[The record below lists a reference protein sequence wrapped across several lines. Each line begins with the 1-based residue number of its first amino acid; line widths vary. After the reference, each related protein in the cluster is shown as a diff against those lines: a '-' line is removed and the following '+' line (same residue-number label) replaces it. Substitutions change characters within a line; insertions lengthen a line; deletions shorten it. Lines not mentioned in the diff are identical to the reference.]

1 MRQAQT
7 YFLIGL
13 KVMNKFLLILI
24 LSVAAQSN
32 ELAFKDIKEAS
43 DGSINISFG
52 LEKVSYINSYTLE
65 NPSRLV
71 FDINQANVKAPINE
85 IYNYP
90 IKKIRASNEKDN
102 TRIVIDLYDFV
113 YWWKPTQL
121 QTEEGVV
128 LNLRLKNN
136 KNLKAV
142 TRDIVVAIDAGHG
155 GKYPGAVGPNNI
167 LEKDVTL
174 LISKELERT
183 LRDTRGYQPVM
194 IRGGDETI
202 DLNDRYQNARKM
214 GADIFISIHA
224 DGFRL
229 SSVKGA
235 SVFIWSDEASSTIA
249 RNLSEKQR
257 KRIQA
262 DINNL
267 EPSDFNEDLARK
279 LYPEIYEKKV
289 NQSKILGTKI
299 LDQLKRDPYTKIH
312 KKNVEFADF
321 RVLKSIDIPSVLV
334 ESGFITNPEDAERL
348 KGKAGRRMIA
358 RSIFLGIHNYFLEN
372 PIKGTIVENKPEFLS
387 YKIQKGDVLS
397 EIAIRFGVSVE
408 SIDKN
413 NKLNNRPIYPGQ
425 ILKIYI

>member
-1 MRQAQT
+1 
-7 YFLIGL
+7 
-13 KVMNKFLLILI
+13 MNKFLLILI
-24 LSVAAQSN
+24 LSLAAQSN
-32 ELAFKDIKEAS
+32 ELVFKEVKQVS
-43 DGSINISFG
+43 DGSINVLFG
-52 LEKVSYINSYTLE
+52 LEKVSYINSYTLQ

-71 FDINQANVKAPINE
+71 FEINQSNVKAPIDE

-90 IKKIRASNEKDN
+90 IRKIRASNEEDK

-121 QTEEGVV
+121 QTDEGVL
-128 LNLRLKNN
+128 LNLKLKTDR
-136 KNLKAV
+136 NLKAM

-183 LRDTRGYQPVM
+183 LRDTNGYKPVM
-194 IRGGDETI
+194 IRSGDETI
-202 DLNDRYQNARKM
+202 GLNDRFQNARKM

-267 EPSDFNEDLARK
+267 QPSDFNEDLARA
-279 LYPEIYEKKV
+279 LYPKIYENKIS
-289 NQSKILGTKI
+289 QSKILGTKI

-334 ESGFITNPEDAERL
+334 ESGFITNPEDAQRL
-348 KGKAGRRMIA
+348 KGKPGRRMIA

-372 PIKGTIVENKPEFLS
+372 PIIGTIVENNSEFLS

-413 NKLNNRPIYPGQ
+413 NNLNNKPIYPGQ

>member
-1 MRQAQT
+1 
-7 YFLIGL
+7 
-13 KVMNKFLLILI
+13 MNKFLLILI
-24 LSVAAQSN
+24 LSLAAQSN
-32 ELAFKDIKEAS
+32 ELVFKEIKQVS
-43 DGSINISFG
+43 DGSINVLFG
-52 LEKVSYINSYTLE
+52 LEKVSYINSYTLQ

-71 FDINQANVKAPINE
+71 FEINQSNVKAPIDE

-90 IKKIRASNEKDN
+90 IRKIRASNEEDK

-121 QTEEGVV
+121 QTDEGVL
-128 LNLRLKNN
+128 LNLKLKTDR
-136 KNLKAV
+136 NLKAT

-174 LISKELERT
+174 LIAKELERT
-183 LRDTRGYQPVM
+183 LRDTNGYKPVM
-194 IRGGDETI
+194 IRSGDETI
-202 DLNDRYQNARKM
+202 DLNDRFQNARKM

-262 DINNL
+262 DIKNL
-267 EPSDFNEDLARK
+267 QPSDFNEDLARA
-279 LYPEIYEKKV
+279 LYPKIYENKIS
-289 NQSKILGTKI
+289 QSKILGTKI

-334 ESGFITNPEDAERL
+334 ESGFITNPEDAQRL
-348 KGKAGRRMIA
+348 KGKPGRRMIA
-358 RSIFLGIHNYFLEN
+358 RSIFLGVHNYFLEN
-372 PIKGTIVENKPEFLS
+372 PIIGTIVENNPEFLS

-413 NKLNNRPIYPGQ
+413 NNLNNKPIYPGQ

>member
-1 MRQAQT
+1 
-7 YFLIGL
+7 
-13 KVMNKFLLILI
+13 MNKFLLILI
-24 LSVAAQSN
+24 LSLAAQSN
-32 ELAFKDIKEAS
+32 ELVFKEIKQAS
-43 DGSINISFG
+43 DGSINVLFG
-52 LEKVSYINSYTLE
+52 LEKVSYINSYTLK

-71 FDINQANVKAPINE
+71 FEINQSNVKTPIDE

-90 IKKIRASNEKDN
+90 IRKIRASNEEDK

-121 QTEEGVV
+121 QTDEGVL
-128 LNLRLKNN
+128 LNLKLKTDR
-136 KNLKAV
+136 NLKAM

-183 LRDTRGYQPVM
+183 LRDTNGYKPVM
-194 IRGGDETI
+194 IRSGDETI
-202 DLNDRYQNARKM
+202 GLNDRFQNARKM
-214 GADIFISIHA
+214 GADILISIHA

-267 EPSDFNEDLARK
+267 QPSDFNEDLARA
-279 LYPEIYEKKV
+279 LYPKIYENKIS
-289 NQSKILGTKI
+289 QSKILGTKI

-334 ESGFITNPEDAERL
+334 ESGFITNPEDAQRL
-348 KGKAGRRMIA
+348 KGKPGRRMIA

-372 PIKGTIVENKPEFLS
+372 PIIGTIVENNPEFLS
-387 YKIQKGDVLS
+387 YKIQKGDMLS

-413 NKLNNRPIYPGQ
+413 NNLNNKPIYPGQ

>member
-1 MRQAQT
+1 M
-7 YFLIGL
+7 
-13 KVMNKFLLILI
+13 I
-24 LSVAAQSN
+24 LSLAAQSN
-32 ELAFKDIKEAS
+32 ELVFKEIKQAS
-43 DGSINISFG
+43 DGSINVLFG
-52 LEKVSYINSYTLE
+52 LEKVSYINSYTLK

-71 FDINQANVKAPINE
+71 FEINQSNVKTPIDE

-90 IKKIRASNEKDN
+90 IRKVRASNEEDK

-113 YWWKPTQL
+113 YWWKPTQQ
-121 QTEEGVV
+121 QTDEGVL
-128 LNLRLKNN
+128 LNLKLKTDR
-136 KNLKAV
+136 NLKAM

-183 LRDTRGYQPVM
+183 LRDTNGYKPVM
-194 IRGGDETI
+194 IRSGDETI
-202 DLNDRYQNARKM
+202 GLNDRFQNARKM

-267 EPSDFNEDLARK
+267 QPSDFNEDLARA
-279 LYPEIYEKKV
+279 LYPKIYENKIS
-289 NQSKILGTKI
+289 QSKILGIKI

-312 KKNVEFADF
+312 KKDVEFADF

-334 ESGFITNPEDAERL
+334 ESGFITNPEDAQRL
-348 KGKAGRRMIA
+348 KGKPGRRMIA

-372 PIKGTIVENKPEFLS
+372 PIIGTIVENNPEFLS

-413 NKLNNRPIYPGQ
+413 NNLNNKPIYPGQ

>member
-1 MRQAQT
+1 MRQALT

-32 ELAFKDIKEAS
+32 ELVFKDIKETS

-65 NPSRLV
+65 NPSRFV

-90 IKKIRASNEKDN
+90 IKKIRASNEKDK
-102 TRIVIDLYDFV
+102 TRLVIDLYDFV

>member
-1 MRQAQT
+1 
-7 YFLIGL
+7 
-13 KVMNKFLLILI
+13 MNKFLLILI
-24 LSVAAQSN
+24 LSLAAQSN
-32 ELAFKDIKEAS
+32 ELVFKEIKQVS
-43 DGSINISFG
+43 DGSINVLFG
-52 LEKVSYINSYTLE
+52 LEKVSYINSYTLQ

-71 FDINQANVKAPINE
+71 FEINQSNVKTPIDE

-90 IKKIRASNEKDN
+90 IRKIRASNEEDK

-121 QTEEGVV
+121 QTDEGVL
-128 LNLRLKNN
+128 LNLKLKTDR
-136 KNLKAV
+136 NLKAT

-183 LRDTRGYQPVM
+183 LRDTNGYKPVM
-194 IRGGDETI
+194 IRSGDETI
-202 DLNDRYQNARKM
+202 GLNDRFQNARKM

-267 EPSDFNEDLARK
+267 QPSDFNEDLARA
-279 LYPEIYEKKV
+279 LYPKIYENKIS
-289 NQSKILGTKI
+289 QSKILGTKI

-334 ESGFITNPEDAERL
+334 ESGFITNPEDAQRL
-348 KGKAGRRMIA
+348 KGKPGRRMIA

-372 PIKGTIVENKPEFLS
+372 PIIGTIIENNPEFLS

-413 NKLNNRPIYPGQ
+413 NNLNNKPIYPGQ

>member
-1 MRQAQT
+1 
-7 YFLIGL
+7 
-13 KVMNKFLLILI
+13 MNKFLLILI
-24 LSVAAQSN
+24 LSLATQSN
-32 ELAFKDIKEAS
+32 ELVFKEIKQAS
-43 DGSINISFG
+43 DGSINVLFG
-52 LEKVSYINSYTLE
+52 LEKVSYINSYTLQ

-71 FDINQANVKAPINE
+71 FEINQSNVKDPIDE

-90 IKKIRASNEKDN
+90 VRKIRASNEEDK

-121 QTEEGVV
+121 QTDEGVL
-128 LNLRLKNN
+128 LNLKLKTDR
-136 KNLKAV
+136 NLKAM

-183 LRDTRGYQPVM
+183 LRDTNGYKPVM
-194 IRGGDETI
+194 IRSGDETI
-202 DLNDRYQNARKM
+202 GLNDRFQNARKM

-267 EPSDFNEDLARK
+267 QPSDFNEDLARA
-279 LYPEIYEKKV
+279 LYPKIYENKIS
-289 NQSKILGTKI
+289 QSKILGTKI

-334 ESGFITNPEDAERL
+334 ESGFITNPEDAQRL
-348 KGKAGRRMIA
+348 KGKPGRRMIA
-358 RSIFLGIHNYFLEN
+358 RSIFLGVHNYFLEN
-372 PIKGTIVENKPEFLS
+372 PIIGTIVENNPEFLS

-413 NKLNNRPIYPGQ
+413 NNLNNKPIYPGQ

>member
-1 MRQAQT
+1 
-7 YFLIGL
+7 
-13 KVMNKFLLILI
+13 MNKFLLILI
-24 LSVAAQSN
+24 LSLAAQSN
-32 ELAFKDIKEAS
+32 ELVFKEIKQAS
-43 DGSINISFG
+43 DGSINVLFG
-52 LEKVSYINSYTLE
+52 LEKVSYINSYTLQ

-71 FDINQANVKAPINE
+71 FEINQSSVKAPIDE

-90 IKKIRASNEKDN
+90 IRKIRASNEEDK

-121 QTEEGVV
+121 QTDEGVL
-128 LNLRLKNN
+128 LNLKLKTDR
-136 KNLKAV
+136 NLKAM

-183 LRDTRGYQPVM
+183 LRDTNGYKPVM
-194 IRGGDETI
+194 IRSGDETI
-202 DLNDRYQNARKM
+202 GLNDRFQNARKM

-267 EPSDFNEDLARK
+267 QPSDFNEDLARA
-279 LYPEIYEKKV
+279 LYPKIYENKIS
-289 NQSKILGTKI
+289 QSKILGTKI

-334 ESGFITNPEDAERL
+334 ESGFITNPEDAQRL
-348 KGKAGRRMIA
+348 KGKPGRRMIA

-372 PIKGTIVENKPEFLS
+372 PIIGTIIENNPEFLS

-413 NKLNNRPIYPGQ
+413 NNLNNKPIYPGQ

>member
-1 MRQAQT
+1 M
-7 YFLIGL
+7 
-13 KVMNKFLLILI
+13 
-24 LSVAAQSN
+24 
-32 ELAFKDIKEAS
+32 
-43 DGSINISFG
+43 
-52 LEKVSYINSYTLE
+52 
-65 NPSRLV
+65 
-71 FDINQANVKAPINE
+71 
-85 IYNYP
+85 
-90 IKKIRASNEKDN
+90 
-102 TRIVIDLYDFV
+102 
-113 YWWKPTQL
+113 
-121 QTEEGVV
+121 
-128 LNLRLKNN
+128 
-136 KNLKAV
+136 

>member
-1 MRQAQT
+1 
-7 YFLIGL
+7 
-13 KVMNKFLLILI
+13 MNKFLLILI
-24 LSVAAQSN
+24 LSLAAQSN
-32 ELAFKDIKEAS
+32 ELVFKEIKQVS
-43 DGSINISFG
+43 DGSINVLFG
-52 LEKVSYINSYTLE
+52 LEKVSYINSYTLQ

-71 FDINQANVKAPINE
+71 FEINQSNVKAPIDE

-90 IKKIRASNEKDN
+90 IRKIRASNEEDK

-121 QTEEGVV
+121 QTDEGVL
-128 LNLRLKNN
+128 LNLKLKTDR
-136 KNLKAV
+136 NLKAM

-183 LRDTRGYQPVM
+183 LRDTNGYKPVM
-194 IRGGDETI
+194 IRSGDETI
-202 DLNDRYQNARKM
+202 GLNDRFQNARKM
-214 GADIFISIHA
+214 GADILISIHA

-267 EPSDFNEDLARK
+267 QPSDFNEDLARA
-279 LYPEIYEKKV
+279 LYPKIYENKIS
-289 NQSKILGTKI
+289 QSKILGTKI

-334 ESGFITNPEDAERL
+334 ESGFITNPEDAQRL
-348 KGKAGRRMIA
+348 KGKPGRRMIA

-372 PIKGTIVENKPEFLS
+372 PIIGTIIENNPEFLS

-413 NKLNNRPIYPGQ
+413 NNLNNKPIYPGQ

>member
-1 MRQAQT
+1 
-7 YFLIGL
+7 
-13 KVMNKFLLILI
+13 MNKFLLILI
-24 LSVAAQSN
+24 LSLAAQSN
-32 ELAFKDIKEAS
+32 ELVFKEIKQAS
-43 DGSINISFG
+43 DGSINVLFG
-52 LEKVSYINSYTLE
+52 LEKVSYINSYALQ

-71 FDINQANVKAPINE
+71 FEINQSNVKAPIDE

-90 IKKIRASNEKDN
+90 IKKIRASNEEDK

-121 QTEEGVV
+121 QTDEGVL
-128 LNLRLKNN
+128 LNLKLKTDR
-136 KNLKAV
+136 NLQAMN
-142 TRDIVVAIDAGHG
+142 RDIVVAIDAGHG

-183 LRDTRGYQPVM
+183 LRDTNGYKPVM
-194 IRGGDETI
+194 IRSGDETI
-202 DLNDRYQNARKM
+202 GLNDRFQNARKM

-267 EPSDFNEDLARK
+267 QPSDFNEDLARA
-279 LYPEIYEKKV
+279 LYPKIYENKIS
-289 NQSKILGTKI
+289 QSKILGTKI

-334 ESGFITNPEDAERL
+334 ESGFITNPEDAQRL
-348 KGKAGRRMIA
+348 KGKPGRRMIA

-372 PIKGTIVENKPEFLS
+372 PIIGTIIENNPEFLS

-413 NKLNNRPIYPGQ
+413 NNLNNKPIYPGQ

>member
-1 MRQAQT
+1 
-7 YFLIGL
+7 
-13 KVMNKFLLILI
+13 MNKFLLILI
-24 LSVAAQSN
+24 LSLAAQSN
-32 ELAFKDIKEAS
+32 ELVFKEIKQAS
-43 DGSINISFG
+43 DGSINVLFG
-52 LEKVSYINSYTLE
+52 LEKVSYINSYSLQ

-71 FDINQANVKAPINE
+71 FEINQSSVKAPIDE

-90 IKKIRASNEKDN
+90 VRKIRASNEEDK

-121 QTEEGVV
+121 QTDEGVL
-128 LNLRLKNN
+128 LNLKLKTDR
-136 KNLKAV
+136 NLKAM

-183 LRDTRGYQPVM
+183 LRDTNGYKPVM
-194 IRGGDETI
+194 IRSGDETI
-202 DLNDRYQNARKM
+202 GLNDRFQNARKM

-267 EPSDFNEDLARK
+267 QPSDFNEDLARA
-279 LYPEIYEKKV
+279 LYPKIYENKIS
-289 NQSKILGTKI
+289 QSKILGTKI

-334 ESGFITNPEDAERL
+334 ESGFITNPEDAQRL
-348 KGKAGRRMIA
+348 KGKPGRRMIA

-372 PIKGTIVENKPEFLS
+372 PIIGTIIENNPEFLS

-413 NKLNNRPIYPGQ
+413 NNLNNKPIYPGQ

>member
-1 MRQAQT
+1 
-7 YFLIGL
+7 
-13 KVMNKFLLILI
+13 MNKFLLILI
-24 LSVAAQSN
+24 LSLAAQSN
-32 ELAFKDIKEAS
+32 ELVFKEIKQAS
-43 DGSINISFG
+43 DGSINVLFG
-52 LEKVSYINSYTLE
+52 LEKVSYINSYTLK

-71 FDINQANVKAPINE
+71 FEINQSNVKTPIDE

-90 IKKIRASNEKDN
+90 IRKVRALNEEDK

-121 QTEEGVV
+121 QTDEGVL
-128 LNLRLKNN
+128 LNLKLKTER
-136 KNLKAV
+136 NLKAMS
-142 TRDIVVAIDAGHG
+142 RDIVVAIDAGHG

-183 LRDTRGYQPVM
+183 LRDTNGYKPVM
-194 IRGGDETI
+194 IRSGDETI
-202 DLNDRYQNARKM
+202 GLNDRFQNARKM

-267 EPSDFNEDLARK
+267 QPSDFNEDLARA
-279 LYPEIYEKKV
+279 LYPKIYENKIS
-289 NQSKILGTKI
+289 QSKILGTKI

-334 ESGFITNPEDAERL
+334 ESGFITNPEDAQRL
-348 KGKAGRRMIA
+348 KGKPGRRMIA
-358 RSIFLGIHNYFLEN
+358 RSIFLGVHNYFLEN
-372 PIKGTIVENKPEFLS
+372 PIIGTIVENNPEFLS

-413 NKLNNRPIYPGQ
+413 NNLNNKPIYPGQ

>member
-24 LSVAAQSN
+24 LILSVAAQSN
-32 ELAFKDIKEAS
+32 ELVFKDIKETS

-90 IKKIRASNEKDN
+90 IKKIRASNEKDK
-102 TRIVIDLYDFV
+102 TRLVIDLYDFV

-202 DLNDRYQNARKM
+202 GLNDRYQNARKM

-235 SVFIWSDEASSTIA
+235 SV
-249 RNLSEKQR
+249 NLSEKQR

>member
-1 MRQAQT
+1 
-7 YFLIGL
+7 
-13 KVMNKFLLILI
+13 MNKFLLILI
-24 LSVAAQSN
+24 LSLAAQSN
-32 ELAFKDIKEAS
+32 ELVFKEIKQVS
-43 DGSINISFG
+43 DGSINVLFG
-52 LEKVSYINSYTLE
+52 LEKVSYINSYTLQ

-71 FDINQANVKAPINE
+71 FEINQSNVKAPIDE

-90 IKKIRASNEKDN
+90 IKKIRASNEEDK

-121 QTEEGVV
+121 QTDEGVL
-128 LNLRLKNN
+128 LNLKLKTDR
-136 KNLKAV
+136 NLKAT

-174 LISKELERT
+174 LIAKELERT
-183 LRDTRGYQPVM
+183 LRDTNGYKPVM
-194 IRGGDETI
+194 IRSDDETI
-202 DLNDRYQNARKM
+202 GLNDRFQNARKM

-262 DINNL
+262 DIKNL
-267 EPSDFNEDLARK
+267 QPSDFNEDLARA
-279 LYPEIYEKKV
+279 LYPKIYENKIS
-289 NQSKILGTKI
+289 QSKILGTKI

-334 ESGFITNPEDAERL
+334 ESGFITNPEDAQRL
-348 KGKAGRRMIA
+348 KGKPGRRMIA

-372 PIKGTIVENKPEFLS
+372 PIIGTIVENNPEFLS

-413 NKLNNRPIYPGQ
+413 NNLNNKPIYPGQ

>member
-1 MRQAQT
+1 MS
-7 YFLIGL
+7 
-13 KVMNKFLLILI
+13 KFILILI
-24 LSVAAQSN
+24 LSLSVHSN
-32 ELAFKDIKEAS
+32 ELVFKEIKEAS
-43 DGSINISFG
+43 DGSINVLFG
-52 LEKVSYINSYTLE
+52 LEKVSYINSYTLQ

-71 FDINQANVKAPINE
+71 FEINQSNVKTPINE

-90 IKKIRASNEKDN
+90 IKKIRASNDEDK

-121 QTEEGVV
+121 QTDKGVL
-128 LNLRLKNN
+128 LNLKLKNDR
-136 KNLKAV
+136 NLKAL
-142 TRDIVVAIDAGHG
+142 TRDIIVAIDAGHG

-174 LISKELERT
+174 LIAKELERT
-183 LRDTRGYQPVM
+183 LRDTNGYQPVM
-194 IRGGDETI
+194 IRSGDETI
-202 DLNDRYQNARKM
+202 GLNDRYQNARKM

-267 EPSDFNEDLARK
+267 QPSDFNEDLARD
-279 LYPEIYEKKV
+279 LYPKIYENKV
-289 NQSKILGTKI
+289 SQSKILGTKI

-348 KGKAGRRMIA
+348 KGKPGRRMIA

-372 PIKGTIVENKPEFLS
+372 PIIGTIVENNPEFLS

-413 NKLNNRPIYPGQ
+413 NNLNNKPIHPGQ

>member
-1 MRQAQT
+1 M
-7 YFLIGL
+7 
-13 KVMNKFLLILI
+13 I
-24 LSVAAQSN
+24 LSLSAQSN
-32 ELAFKDIKEAS
+32 ELVFKEIKQAS
-43 DGSINISFG
+43 DGSINVLFG
-52 LEKVSYINSYTLE
+52 LEKVSYINSYTLK

-71 FDINQANVKAPINE
+71 FEINQSNVKTPIDE

-90 IKKIRASNEKDN
+90 IRKVRASNEEDK

-121 QTEEGVV
+121 QTDEGVL
-128 LNLRLKNN
+128 LNLKLKNDR
-136 KNLKAV
+136 NLQAM

-183 LRDTRGYQPVM
+183 LRDTNGYKPVM
-194 IRGGDETI
+194 IRSGDETI
-202 DLNDRYQNARKM
+202 GLNDRFQNARKM

-267 EPSDFNEDLARK
+267 QPSDFNEDLARA
-279 LYPEIYEKKV
+279 LYPKIYENKIS
-289 NQSKILGTKI
+289 QSKILGTKI

-334 ESGFITNPEDAERL
+334 ESGFITNPEDAQRL
-348 KGKAGRRMIA
+348 KGKPGRRMIA

-372 PIKGTIVENKPEFLS
+372 PIIGTIVENNPEFLS
-387 YKIQKGDVLS
+387 YKIQKGDMLS

-413 NKLNNRPIYPGQ
+413 NNLNNKPIYPGQ

>member
-1 MRQAQT
+1 
-7 YFLIGL
+7 
-13 KVMNKFLLILI
+13 MNKFLLILI
-24 LSVAAQSN
+24 LSLAAQSN
-32 ELAFKDIKEAS
+32 ELVFKEVKQVS
-43 DGSINISFG
+43 DGSINVLFG
-52 LEKVSYINSYTLE
+52 LEKVSYINSYTLQ

-71 FDINQANVKAPINE
+71 FEINQSNVKAPIDE

-90 IKKIRASNEKDN
+90 VRKIRASNEEDK

-121 QTEEGVV
+121 QTDEGVL
-128 LNLRLKNN
+128 LNLKLKTDR
-136 KNLKAV
+136 NLKAT

-174 LISKELERT
+174 LIAKELERT
-183 LRDTRGYQPVM
+183 LRDTNGYKPVM
-194 IRGGDETI
+194 IRSDDETI
-202 DLNDRYQNARKM
+202 GLNDRFQNARKM

-262 DINNL
+262 DIKNL
-267 EPSDFNEDLARK
+267 QPSDFNEDLARA
-279 LYPEIYEKKV
+279 LYPKIYENKIS
-289 NQSKILGTKI
+289 QSKILGTKI

-334 ESGFITNPEDAERL
+334 ESGFITNPEDAQRL
-348 KGKAGRRMIA
+348 KGKPGRRMIA
-358 RSIFLGIHNYFLEN
+358 RSIFLGVHNYFLEN
-372 PIKGTIVENKPEFLS
+372 PIIGTIVENNPEFLS

-413 NKLNNRPIYPGQ
+413 NNLNNKPIYPGQ

>member
-1 MRQAQT
+1 M
-7 YFLIGL
+7 
-13 KVMNKFLLILI
+13 I
-24 LSVAAQSN
+24 LSLAAQSN
-32 ELAFKDIKEAS
+32 ELVFKEIKQAS
-43 DGSINISFG
+43 DGSINVLFG
-52 LEKVSYINSYTLE
+52 LEKVSYINSYTLQ

-71 FDINQANVKAPINE
+71 FEINQSNVKAPIDE

-90 IKKIRASNEKDN
+90 VRKIRASNEEDK

-121 QTEEGVV
+121 QTDEGVL
-128 LNLRLKNN
+128 LNLKLKTDR
-136 KNLKAV
+136 NLKAM

-183 LRDTRGYQPVM
+183 LRDTNGYKPVM
-194 IRGGDETI
+194 IRSGDETI
-202 DLNDRYQNARKM
+202 GLNDRFQNARKM

-267 EPSDFNEDLARK
+267 QPSDFNEDLARA
-279 LYPEIYEKKV
+279 LYPKIYENKIS
-289 NQSKILGTKI
+289 QSKILGTKI

-334 ESGFITNPEDAERL
+334 ESGFITNPEDAQRL
-348 KGKAGRRMIA
+348 KGKPGRRMIA
-358 RSIFLGIHNYFLEN
+358 RSIFLGVHNYFLEN
-372 PIKGTIVENKPEFLS
+372 PIIGTIVENNPEFLS

-413 NKLNNRPIYPGQ
+413 NNLNNKPIYPGQ

>member
-1 MRQAQT
+1 
-7 YFLIGL
+7 
-13 KVMNKFLLILI
+13 MNKFLLILI
-24 LSVAAQSN
+24 LSLAAQSN
-32 ELAFKDIKEAS
+32 ELVLKEIKQVS
-43 DGSINISFG
+43 DGSINVLFG
-52 LEKVSYINSYTLE
+52 LEKVSYINSYTLQ

-71 FDINQANVKAPINE
+71 FEINQSSVKAPIDE

-90 IKKIRASNEKDN
+90 IRKIRASNEEDK

-121 QTEEGVV
+121 QTDEGVL
-128 LNLRLKNN
+128 LNLKLKTDR
-136 KNLKAV
+136 NLKAT

-183 LRDTRGYQPVM
+183 LRDTNGYKPVM
-194 IRGGDETI
+194 IRSCDVSIG
-202 DLNDRYQNARKM
+202 LNDRFQNARKM

-267 EPSDFNEDLARK
+267 QPNDFNEDLARA
-279 LYPEIYEKKV
+279 LYPKIYENKIS
-289 NQSKILGTKI
+289 QSKILGTKI

-334 ESGFITNPEDAERL
+334 ESGFITNPEDAQRL
-348 KGKAGRRMIA
+348 KGKPGRRMIA

-372 PIKGTIVENKPEFLS
+372 PIIGTIIENNPEFLS

-413 NKLNNRPIYPGQ
+413 NNLNNKPIYPGQ

>member
-1 MRQAQT
+1 
-7 YFLIGL
+7 
-13 KVMNKFLLILI
+13 MNKFLLILI
-24 LSVAAQSN
+24 LSLAAQSN
-32 ELAFKDIKEAS
+32 ELVFKEIKQAS
-43 DGSINISFG
+43 DGSINVLFG
-52 LEKVSYINSYTLE
+52 LEKVSYINSYTLQ

-71 FDINQANVKAPINE
+71 FEINQSNVKAPIDE

-90 IKKIRASNEKDN
+90 IRKIRASNEEDK

-121 QTEEGVV
+121 QTDEGVL
-128 LNLRLKNN
+128 LNLKLKTDR
-136 KNLKAV
+136 NLKAM

-183 LRDTRGYQPVM
+183 LRDTNGYKPVM
-194 IRGGDETI
+194 IRSGDETI
-202 DLNDRYQNARKM
+202 GLNDRFQNARKM

-267 EPSDFNEDLARK
+267 QPSDFNEDLARA
-279 LYPEIYEKKV
+279 LYPKIYENKIS
-289 NQSKILGTKI
+289 QSKILGTKI

-334 ESGFITNPEDAERL
+334 ESGFITNPEDAQRL
-348 KGKAGRRMIA
+348 KGKPGRRMIA
-358 RSIFLGIHNYFLEN
+358 RSIFLGVHNYFLEN
-372 PIKGTIVENKPEFLS
+372 PIIGTIVENNSEFLS

-413 NKLNNRPIYPGQ
+413 NNLNNKPIYPGQ

>member
-1 MRQAQT
+1 MCIRDR
-7 YFLIGL
+7 
-13 KVMNKFLLILI
+13 
-24 LSVAAQSN
+24 SN
-32 ELAFKDIKEAS
+32 ELVFKEIKQAS
-43 DGSINISFG
+43 DGSINVLFG
-52 LEKVSYINSYTLE
+52 LEKVSYINSYTLQ

-71 FDINQANVKAPINE
+71 FEINQSNVKAPIDE

-90 IKKIRASNEKDN
+90 IRKIRASNEEDK

-121 QTEEGVV
+121 QTDEGVL
-128 LNLRLKNN
+128 LNLKLKTDR
-136 KNLKAV
+136 NLKAM

-183 LRDTRGYQPVM
+183 LRDTNGYKPVM
-194 IRGGDETI
+194 IRSGDETI
-202 DLNDRYQNARKM
+202 GLNDRFQNARKM

-267 EPSDFNEDLARK
+267 QPSDFNEDLARA
-279 LYPEIYEKKV
+279 LYPKIYENKIS
-289 NQSKILGTKI
+289 QSKILGTKI

-312 KKNVEFADF
+312 KKDVEFADF

-334 ESGFITNPEDAERL
+334 ESGFITNPEDAQRL
-348 KGKAGRRMIA
+348 KGKPGRRMIA

-372 PIKGTIVENKPEFLS
+372 PIIGTIVENNPEFLS

-413 NKLNNRPIYPGQ
+413 NNLNNKPIYPGQ

>member
-1 MRQAQT
+1 
-7 YFLIGL
+7 
-13 KVMNKFLLILI
+13 MNKFLLILI
-24 LSVAAQSN
+24 LSLAAQSN
-32 ELAFKDIKEAS
+32 ELVFKEIKQAS
-43 DGSINISFG
+43 DGSINVLFG
-52 LEKVSYINSYTLE
+52 LEKVSYINSYTLQ

-71 FDINQANVKAPINE
+71 FEINQSNVKAPIDE

-90 IKKIRASNEKDN
+90 IRKIRASNEEDK

-121 QTEEGVV
+121 QTDEGVL
-128 LNLRLKNN
+128 LNLKLKTDR
-136 KNLKAV
+136 NLKAM
-142 TRDIVVAIDAGHG
+142 TRDIVVAIDAGHC

-183 LRDTRGYQPVM
+183 LRDTNGYKPVM
-194 IRGGDETI
+194 IRSGDETI
-202 DLNDRYQNARKM
+202 GLNDRFQNARKM

-267 EPSDFNEDLARK
+267 QPSDFNEDLARA
-279 LYPEIYEKKV
+279 LYPKIYENKIS
-289 NQSKILGTKI
+289 QSKILGTKI

-334 ESGFITNPEDAERL
+334 ESGFITNPEDAQRL
-348 KGKAGRRMIA
+348 KGKPGRRMIA

-372 PIKGTIVENKPEFLS
+372 PIIGTIIENNPEFLS

-413 NKLNNRPIYPGQ
+413 NNLNNKPIYPGQ

>member
-1 MRQAQT
+1 
-7 YFLIGL
+7 
-13 KVMNKFLLILI
+13 MNKFILILI
-24 LSVAAQSN
+24 LSLAAQSN
-32 ELAFKDIKEAS
+32 ELVFKEIKQVS
-43 DGSINISFG
+43 DGSINVLFG
-52 LEKVSYINSYTLE
+52 LEKVSYINSYTLQ

-71 FDINQANVKAPINE
+71 FEINQSNVKAPIDE

-90 IKKIRASNEKDN
+90 VRKIRASNEEDK

-121 QTEEGVV
+121 QTDEGVL
-128 LNLRLKNN
+128 LNLKLKTDR
-136 KNLKAV
+136 NLKAM

-183 LRDTRGYQPVM
+183 LRDTNGYKPVM
-194 IRGGDETI
+194 IRSGDETI
-202 DLNDRYQNARKM
+202 GLNDRFQNARKM

-267 EPSDFNEDLARK
+267 QPSDFNEDLARA
-279 LYPEIYEKKV
+279 LYPKIYENKIS
-289 NQSKILGTKI
+289 QSKILGTKI

-334 ESGFITNPEDAERL
+334 ESGFITNPEDAQRL
-348 KGKAGRRMIA
+348 KGKPGRRMIA

-372 PIKGTIVENKPEFLS
+372 PIIGTIIENNSEFLS

-413 NKLNNRPIYPGQ
+413 NNLNNKPIYPGQ

>member
-32 ELAFKDIKEAS
+32 ELAFKDIMETN

-90 IKKIRASNEKDN
+90 IKKIRASNEKDK
-102 TRIVIDLYDFV
+102 TRLVIDLYDFV

-202 DLNDRYQNARKM
+202 GLNDRYQNARKM

-372 PIKGTIVENKPEFLS
+372 PIKGTIIENKPEFLS

>member
-1 MRQAQT
+1 
-7 YFLIGL
+7 
-13 KVMNKFLLILI
+13 MNKFLLILI
-24 LSVAAQSN
+24 LSLAAQSN
-32 ELAFKDIKEAS
+32 ELVFKEIKQAS
-43 DGSINISFG
+43 DGSINVLFG
-52 LEKVSYINSYTLE
+52 LEKVSYINSYTLQ

-71 FDINQANVKAPINE
+71 FEINQSNVKAPIDE

-90 IKKIRASNEKDN
+90 VRKIRASNEEDK

-121 QTEEGVV
+121 QTDEGVL
-128 LNLRLKNN
+128 LNLKLKTDR
-136 KNLKAV
+136 NLKAM

-183 LRDTRGYQPVM
+183 LRDTNGYKPVM
-194 IRGGDETI
+194 IRSGDETI
-202 DLNDRYQNARKM
+202 GLNDRFQNARKM

-267 EPSDFNEDLARK
+267 QPSDFNEDLARA
-279 LYPEIYEKKV
+279 LYPKIYENKIS
-289 NQSKILGTKI
+289 QSKILGTKI

-334 ESGFITNPEDAERL
+334 ESGFITNPEDAQRL
-348 KGKAGRRMIA
+348 KGKPGRRMIA

-372 PIKGTIVENKPEFLS
+372 PIIGTIIENNPEFLS

-413 NKLNNRPIYPGQ
+413 NNLNNKPIYPGQ

>member
-1 MRQAQT
+1 
-7 YFLIGL
+7 
-13 KVMNKFLLILI
+13 MNKFLLILI
-24 LSVAAQSN
+24 LSLAAQSN
-32 ELAFKDIKEAS
+32 ELVFKEVKQVS
-43 DGSINISFG
+43 DGSINVLFG
-52 LEKVSYINSYTLE
+52 LEKVSYINSYTLQ

-71 FDINQANVKAPINE
+71 FEINQSSVKAPIDE

-90 IKKIRASNEKDN
+90 VRKIRASNEEDK

-121 QTEEGVV
+121 QTDEGVL
-128 LNLRLKNN
+128 LNLKLKTDR
-136 KNLKAV
+136 NLKAM

-183 LRDTRGYQPVM
+183 LRDTNGYKPVM
-194 IRGGDETI
+194 IRSGDETI
-202 DLNDRYQNARKM
+202 SLNDRFQNARKM

-267 EPSDFNEDLARK
+267 QPSDFNEDLARA
-279 LYPEIYEKKV
+279 LYPKIYENKIS
-289 NQSKILGTKI
+289 QSKILGTKI

-312 KKNVEFADF
+312 KKDVEFADF

-334 ESGFITNPEDAERL
+334 ESGFITNPEDAQRL
-348 KGKAGRRMIA
+348 KGKPGRRMIA

-372 PIKGTIVENKPEFLS
+372 PIIGTIVENNPEFLS

-413 NKLNNRPIYPGQ
+413 NNLNNKPIYPGQ

>member
-1 MRQAQT
+1 
-7 YFLIGL
+7 
-13 KVMNKFLLILI
+13 MNKFLLILI
-24 LSVAAQSN
+24 LSLAAQSN
-32 ELAFKDIKEAS
+32 ELVFKEIKQAS
-43 DGSINISFG
+43 DGSINVLFG
-52 LEKVSYINSYTLE
+52 LEKVSYINSYTLQ

-71 FDINQANVKAPINE
+71 FEINQSNVKAPIDE

-90 IKKIRASNEKDN
+90 VRKIRASNEEDK

-121 QTEEGVV
+121 QTDEGVL
-128 LNLRLKNN
+128 LNLKLKTDR
-136 KNLKAV
+136 NLKAM

-183 LRDTRGYQPVM
+183 LRDTNGYKPVM
-194 IRGGDETI
+194 IRSGDETI
-202 DLNDRYQNARKM
+202 GLNDRFQNARKM

-249 RNLSEKQR
+249 RNLSDKQR

-267 EPSDFNEDLARK
+267 QPGDFNEDLARA
-279 LYPEIYEKKV
+279 LYPKIYENKI

-334 ESGFITNPEDAERL
+334 ESGFITNPEDAQRL
-348 KGKAGRRMIA
+348 KGKPGRRMIA

-372 PIKGTIVENKPEFLS
+372 PIIGTIVENNSEFLS

-413 NKLNNRPIYPGQ
+413 NNLNNKPIYPGQ

>member
-1 MRQAQT
+1 
-7 YFLIGL
+7 
-13 KVMNKFLLILI
+13 MNKFLLILI
-24 LSVAAQSN
+24 LSLAAQSN
-32 ELAFKDIKEAS
+32 ELVFKDIKQAS
-43 DGSINISFG
+43 DGSINVLFG
-52 LEKVSYINSYTLE
+52 LEKVSYINSYTLQ

-71 FDINQANVKAPINE
+71 FEINQSNVKAPIDE

-90 IKKIRASNEKDN
+90 IRKIRASNEEDK

-121 QTEEGVV
+121 QTDEGVL
-128 LNLRLKNN
+128 LNLKLKTDR
-136 KNLKAV
+136 NLKAM

-174 LISKELERT
+174 LIAKELERT
-183 LRDTRGYQPVM
+183 LRDTNGYKPVM
-194 IRGGDETI
+194 IRSGDETI
-202 DLNDRYQNARKM
+202 GLNDRFQNARKM

-267 EPSDFNEDLARK
+267 QPGDFNEDLARA
-279 LYPEIYEKKV
+279 LYPKIYQNKI

-334 ESGFITNPEDAERL
+334 ESGFITNPEDAQRL
-348 KGKAGRRMIA
+348 KGKPGRRMIA

-372 PIKGTIVENKPEFLS
+372 PIIGTIVENNYEFLS

-413 NKLNNRPIYPGQ
+413 NNLNNKPIYPGQ

>member
-1 MRQAQT
+1 M
-7 YFLIGL
+7 
-13 KVMNKFLLILI
+13 I
-24 LSVAAQSN
+24 LSLAAQSN
-32 ELAFKDIKEAS
+32 ELVFKEIKQAS
-43 DGSINISFG
+43 DGSINVLFG
-52 LEKVSYINSYTLE
+52 LEKVSYINSYTLQ

-71 FDINQANVKAPINE
+71 FEINQSNVKAPIDE

-90 IKKIRASNEKDN
+90 IRKIRASNEEDK

-121 QTEEGVV
+121 QTDEGVL
-128 LNLRLKNN
+128 LNLKLKTDR
-136 KNLKAV
+136 NLKAM

-183 LRDTRGYQPVM
+183 LRDTNGYKPVM
-194 IRGGDETI
+194 IRSGDETI
-202 DLNDRYQNARKM
+202 GLNDRFQNARKM

-267 EPSDFNEDLARK
+267 QPSDFNEDLARA
-279 LYPEIYEKKV
+279 LYPKIYENKIS
-289 NQSKILGTKI
+289 QSKILGTKI

-334 ESGFITNPEDAERL
+334 ESGFITNPEDAQRL
-348 KGKAGRRMIA
+348 KGKPGRRMIA

-372 PIKGTIVENKPEFLS
+372 PIIGTIVENNPEFLS
-387 YKIQKGDVLS
+387 YKIQKGDMLS

-413 NKLNNRPIYPGQ
+413 NNLNNKPIYPGQ